1 MEHVWQWGQE
11 RDGGRKSME
20 RWVGLMWPREL
31 PERKMGK
38 RGGGTLMA
46 VSGCQH
52 LRKMGPEWYICQTA
66 RVCVSVHMCDRVSH
80 SLHLLQP
87 NTSHPALSTPLPST
101 FTHPSF
107 HSTLPP
113 PLFTLTVIWQAQ
125 GWQTWSWQGKRLSG
139 PAWSGSCWL
148 AEEPTV
154 RAGRCDWPGDWCEG
168 GGGVLPLQLHHG
180 MGWTGIERA
189 QRGVQ
194 TRVQNTTWAQPN
206 MCHLFGLY
214 SAISQTGL
222 RHQSDPGLHANPYPI
237 SHQTAAAFVRYF
249 CLCAVLTIL
258 FEPGRLSRYYLTRRN
273 SWQPYHENTAGKVN
287 CLSRDVDL
295 CQPWPVS
302 HPRKDTLANR

>member
-1 MEHVWQWGQE
+1 MEHAWQWGQE
-11 RDGGRKSME
+11 RNGGRKSME

-66 RVCVSVHMCDRVSH
+66 RLCVSVHMCDRVSH

-107 HSTLPP
+107 HSSLSP

-148 AEEPTV
+148 AEESTA

-168 GGGVLPLQLHHG
+168 GRGVLPLRLRHG

-189 QRGVQ
+189 QRGFKPESKTQPELSPICATSLVSTLQFHRQVWDTIQTPAFTQILIPSVIKLLQLVSDISVCVQ
-194 TRVQNTTWAQPN
+194 FWP
-206 MCHLFGLY
+206 
-214 SAISQTGL
+214 
-222 RHQSDPGLHANPYPI
+222 
-237 SHQTAAAFVRYF
+237 
-249 CLCAVLTIL
+249 
-258 FEPGRLSRYYLTRRN
+258 YYL
-273 SWQPYHENTAGKVN
+273 SQADWA
-287 CLSRDVDL
+287 D
-295 CQPWPVS
+295 
-302 HPRKDTLANR
+302 AI

>member
-1 MEHVWQWGQE
+1 MEHAWQWGQE
-11 RDGGRKSME
+11 RNGGRKSME

-66 RVCVSVHMCDRVSH
+66 RLCVSVHMCDRVSH

-107 HSTLPP
+107 HSTPSP

-139 PAWSGSCWL
+139 LAWSGSCWL
-148 AEEPTV
+148 AEEPAV

-168 GGGVLPLQLHHG
+168 GRGVLPLQLRHG
-180 MGWTGIERA
+180 MGWYWESPEGGSDQSPKHNLSSA
-189 QRGVQ
+189 QYVPPLWSLLCNFTDRSETPV
-194 TRVQNTTWAQPN
+194 RPWPSRKY
-206 MCHLFGLY
+206 L
-214 SAISQTGL
+214 
-222 RHQSDPGLHANPYPI
+222 
-237 SHQTAAAFVRYF
+237 SHQ
-249 CLCAVLTIL
+249 
-258 FEPGRLSRYYLTRRN
+258 PS
-273 SWQPYHENTAGKVN
+273 N
-287 CLSRDVDL
+287 CCSL
-295 CQPWPVS
+295 CQIFLFACSSDRIIWARQIEQILS
-302 HPRKDTLANR
+302 NQA